1 GRLRRRALPIY
12 DPADAETAHQR
23 VRVDE
28 LRRLDVREITGHARY
43 DELRDLLLEGEA
55 CERLLDPHL
64 RIRRVRRCGGR
75 WRGRRGCAAG
85 HGDGQ
90 EEGAAIR
97 HCVLTF
103 VRWRPWPIGYCGGN
117 VIGGRPELP
126 RRSSCARALEGCGP
140 SLPPQSCMK
149 PCNPGSWLRM
159 HGLPNDAT
167 MTGLRVLIAFSA

>member
-1 GRLRRRALPIY
+1 GRLRRRAEPDD

-43 DELRDLLLEGEA
+43 DELRDLLLEREA

-117 VIGGRPELP
+117 GIGSRPVISIRP
-126 RRSSCARALEGCGP
+126 SSARAAASCGP
-140 SLPPQSCMK
+140 SQPPQASM
-149 PCNPGSWLRM
+149 
-159 HGLPNDAT
+159 
-167 MTGLRVLIAFSA
+167 